1 MKVNENVVAKNRITL
16 PTSVPG
22 IRLSKAINKAERKK
36 IIVYKK

>member
-1 MKVNENVVAKNRITL
+1 MKVNEKVVAKNKITL

-22 IRLSKAINKAERKK
+22 IRLTKAMNNAERKK